1 MANAKKMTM
10 DELLAEAGDS
20 VKQAVIGETVT
31 GTVLSVKKHEILI
44 DLGAQGVG
52 LVPRKEVS
60 FGRFETD
67 WNHHEGV
74 GDHVDPEDLDW
85 EKKFGNR
92 LGDAGR
98 ERAAFAAQGRER

>member
-52 LVPRKEVS
+52 LVTRKEVS
-60 FGRFETD
+60 FGRNLE
-67 WNHHEGV
+67 V
-74 GDHVDPEDLDW
+74 GSEVSASVIDSEMPDGSVEELDGGLYW
-85 EKKFGNR
+85 EI
-92 LGDAGR
+92 
-98 ERAAFAAQGRER
+98 AAQGRER